1 MTDAAREIE
10 EWVVHMSAAAWRVA
24 KGLEAQCACSGL
36 DSYMQAQIHLMAAK
50 TPNDKRLW
58 QDVWRYIQTREA
70 AGWNDRVL
78 IVLEG

>member
-1 MTDAAREIE
+1 MSDAAREIE
-10 EWVVHMSAAAWRVA
+10 EWVVHMPVAAWRVA
-24 KGLEAQCACSGL
+24 KDLEAQCACSGL
-36 DSYMQAQIHLMAAK
+36 DSYMQAQIHLMAAN
-50 TPNDKRLW
+50 TSGDIALW